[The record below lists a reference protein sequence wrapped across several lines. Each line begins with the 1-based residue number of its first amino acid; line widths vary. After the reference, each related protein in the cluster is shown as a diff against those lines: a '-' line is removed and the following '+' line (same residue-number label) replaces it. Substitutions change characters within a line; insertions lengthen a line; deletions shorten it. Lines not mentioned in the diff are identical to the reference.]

1 MKRHEVW
8 LVNLDRTVG
17 GEIRKTRPAV
27 IVSPNELN
35 AHLNTVVVVPIA
47 SGRSYPFRVAT
58 RIQGQDGAAAIDLV
72 RTVDKRRLVKR
83 LTVLKDGTAQA
94 VLSSLIE
101 MFTP

>member
-8 LVNLDRTVG
+8 LVNLDPTIG
-17 GEIRKTRPAV
+17 SEMQKTRPAV

-35 AHLNTVVVVPIA
+35 AHLNTVVIVPIT
-47 SGRSYPFRVAT
+47 SGRSFRFRVAT
-58 RIQGQDGAAAIDLV
+58 KIQGRDGAAAIDQV

-83 LTVLKDGTAQA
+83 LAVLKEETAAA

-101 MFTP
+101 LFTP